1 MGKYTFVV
9 SKTCPVCGESTRVVK
24 TKSKLL
30 KESMDEDFCI
40 HYKDFNPYF
49 YTIWFCEHCGF
60 AAEERTFLAPMP
72 KRHKQIIQDFLSKR
86 QMNLSFQEERT
97 VPDAVASFKLAIFYA
112 QLLHQSYERQAGLM
126 LELAWVYRSSG
137 ERDKEEKAQDLIVRY
152 IREQCDANGA
162 VTTAPFTWH
171 WSLGYT
177 ADPAEQTRYEGEVAA
192 RLASTPEEGHTYVIC
207 HEAERMTMGR
217 KAVSNGFEAV
227 PCEFHGNIL
236 AGPLNP
242 EVQRFTVHLQ
252 EDGGVVMVNAE
263 GLYLTCT
270 PGKSLELTEEMAEDG
285 GSVWRLMPDNGGYG
299 FACRRQNLNESGI
312 LEIYANQIQTY
323 HYKNSGFAI
332 FNFYEVEA
340 E

>member
-1 MGKYTFVV
+1 MTE
-9 SKTCPVCGESTRVVK
+9 TEN
-24 TKSKLL
+24 LL
-30 KESMDEDFCI
+30 KDIKHYVEDGEMSFLI
-40 HYKDFNPYF
+40 GAGFSRNVNKKAYPLWGELLKDA
-49 YTIWFCEHCGF
+49 IWE
-60 AAEERTFLAPMP
+60 
-72 KRHKQIIQDFLSKR
+72 Q
-86 QMNLSFQEERT
+86 
-97 VPDAVASFKLAIFYA
+97 
-112 QLLHQSYERQAGLM
+112 
-126 LELAWVYRSSG
+126 
-137 ERDKEEKAQDLIVRY
+137 DKEEKAQDLIVRY

-177 ADPAEQTRYEGEVAA
+177 ADPAEQTRYEGEAAA

-270 PGKSLELTEEMAEDG
+270 TGKSLELTEEMAEDG

-299 FACRRQNLNESGI
+299 PLIVVCG
-312 LEIYANQIQTY
+312 Y
-323 HYKNSGFAI
+323 HDTNAP
-332 FNFYEVEA
+332 VA